1 MTDGKRRTSC
11 GIFIRVRIGYGVQMA
26 VAVRHRLGRVEDDF
40 FLVFLTRLRVN
51 IPLKYLKW
59 GPPYASRIPWKQHG
73 P

>member
-40 FLVFLTRLRVN
+40 FLV
-51 IPLKYLKW
+51 
-59 GPPYASRIPWKQHG
+59 S
-73 P
+73 